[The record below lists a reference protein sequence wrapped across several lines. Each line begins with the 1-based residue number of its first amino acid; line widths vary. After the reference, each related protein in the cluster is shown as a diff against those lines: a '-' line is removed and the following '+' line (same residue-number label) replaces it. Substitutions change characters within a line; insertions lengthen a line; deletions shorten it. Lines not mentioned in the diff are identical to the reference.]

1 MNSNKLFAISRS
13 VYAQPCAREV
23 RLASGKVLCA
33 SIAGSGTTD
42 NYSEVTLEWDD

>member
-1 MNSNKLFAISRS
+1 MNSNKPFAINLSA
-13 VYAQPCAREV
+13 YTQPCAREV
-23 RLASGKVLCA
+23 RLATGKVLCA